1 MPVGGEDVLTPS
13 RIKEW
18 KYLDKI
24 VDEIMQTENIS
35 VGILIGGNSSK
46 VLEPREVIPS
56 KNGGSYAFRTLLGW
70 CIIEPVGVSRN
81 NVSVACNIVAVEDVT
96 SRAMAPHYFAV
107 ETEVKD
113 IASAAWQNL
122 VSHFLKF

>member
-1 MPVGGEDVLTPS
+1 MSLWHVT
-13 RIKEW
+13 
-18 KYLDKI
+18 
-24 VDEIMQTENIS
+24 
-35 VGILIGGNSSK
+35 
-46 VLEPREVIPS
+46 
-56 KNGGSYAFRTLLGW
+56 
-70 CIIEPVGVSRN
+70 
-81 NVSVACNIVAVEDVT
+81 VAVEDVT

>member
-1 MPVGGEDVLTPS
+1 MVH
-13 RIKEW
+13 
-18 KYLDKI
+18 
-24 VDEIMQTENIS
+24 N
-35 VGILIGGNSSK
+35 
-46 VLEPREVIPS
+46 
-56 KNGGSYAFRTLLGW
+56 F
-70 CIIEPVGVSRN
+70 EPVGVSRN

>member
-1 MPVGGEDVLTPS
+1 M
-13 RIKEW
+13 
-18 KYLDKI
+18 DKI
-24 VDEIMQTENIS
+24 VDEITQTENIS
-35 VGILIGGNSSK
+35 VSILIGGNSSK
-46 VLEPREVIPS
+46 VPELSEVIPS

-81 NVSVACNIVAVEDVT
+81 DVSVACNIVAVEDVT

-113 IASAAWQNL
+113 IAPAAWQKL
-122 VSHFLKF
+122 VSHFLTF